1 MTDARELAERN
12 ARFAAERFEPDLSIN
27 PQGGIRIIGC
37 IDTRVDPTYI
47 LGLKQGEASVI
58 RNVGGRITPTTIH
71 TLQMLAK
78 VGQANPDRQPPGDR
92 SLVILHHTD
101 CGMTDLA
108 AHPDLLIKYFE
119 ITLDE
124 LEAKAVSD
132 PYRSVKVDVDIIR
145 TALAGSGILVSGM
158 VYDVLTGLV
167 QTVAPAQRI

>member
-12 ARFAAERFEPDLSIN
+12 ARFAAESFEPDLSIN
-27 PQGGIRIIGC
+27 PHGGIRIIGC

-47 LGLKQGEASVI
+47 LALQQGEASVI

-71 TLQMLAK
+71 TLQMLAA
-78 VGQANPDRQPPGDR
+78 VGLANPDRQPAGDR

-119 ITLDE
+119 ITIDE

-132 PYRSVKVDVDIIR
+132 PYRSVEVDVNILG
-145 TALAGSGILVSGM
+145 AVLAGSGVLVSGL

-167 QTVAPAQRI
+167 QTVVSAHRI